1 MAQKSTICSLTE
13 MHQSFSI
20 SLEYRLMPFCIFVDK
35 SKYRNNRKC
44 ENKQSENAED
54 KISAEFRKFSL
65 YFIIEILGMGNVFHN
80 KLSFMGAGF
89 LILFVLRFANKLALR
104 AAKNIAYHC
113 YTTKNQFAFID
124 AIV

>member
-1 MAQKSTICSLTE
+1 
-13 MHQSFSI
+13 
-20 SLEYRLMPFCIFVDK
+20 MPFCTFVDT
-35 SKYRNNRKC
+35 SKYRNNSKY
-44 ENKQSENAED
+44 ENKQSENAKD
-54 KISAEFRKFSL
+54 KISAEFRKFL
-65 YFIIEILGMGNVFHN
+65 PYFIIEILGMRKVFHN

-89 LILFVLRFANKLALR
+89 LIIFVLQFANKLALR